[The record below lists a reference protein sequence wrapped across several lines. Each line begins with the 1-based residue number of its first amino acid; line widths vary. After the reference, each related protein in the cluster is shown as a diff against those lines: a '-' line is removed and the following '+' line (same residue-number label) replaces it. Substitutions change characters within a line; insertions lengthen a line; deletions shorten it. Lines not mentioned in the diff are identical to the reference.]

1 MEQEK
6 EPRRLEYRMYFLVP
20 YNISGRQSGI
30 QSLHGVVEY
39 HLLYGEDVDYL
50 DWARNWKT
58 VMMLNGGTSNNVG
71 SHHYMNPANNPD
83 NEPFYGTMELHAE
96 ALELAGIKYATFLEP
111 DLNNMLSNIAFLCD
125 ERVFKTR
132 KRKPDDVIYPNFEDW
147 VLEKHS
153 DIVEGIAQVE
163 PVMTT
168 SQAIKYIKDSDSSK
182 LKLIYNEWVDF
193 IGGEKN
199 VFIRVFVS
207 QFRLA
212 EN

>member
-1 MEQEK
+1 MEK
-6 EPRRLEYRMYFLVP
+6 EEKRLEYRMYFLVP

-39 HLLYGEDVDYL
+39 HLMYGEDVDYL
-50 DWARNWKT
+50 DWAQNWKT
-58 VMMLNGGTSNNVG
+58 VMLLNGGTSNNAG

-96 ALELAGIKYATFLEP
+96 ALEVAGVKYATFLEP
-111 DLNNMLSNIAFLCD
+111 DLNNMLSNIVFLCD

-132 KRKPDDVIYPNFEDW
+132 KKKPDDVIYPHFEDW
-147 VLEKHS
+147 VLEKYSNVIS
-153 DIVEGIAQVE
+153 DYAGNSLA
-163 PVMTT
+163 PMTVNDVVKIIKKGENPEHK
-168 SQAIKYIKDSDSSK
+168 AIYD
-182 LKLIYNEWVDF
+182 EWVEF
-193 IGGEKN
+193 IGGPKN
-199 VFIRVFVS
+199 VFLRSFVS